1 MNTFQAG
8 DVILVTGASSGIGRA
23 TALLCNQAGATVIA
37 SGRDAG
43 ALHALSDI
51 CAVPE
56 RLYAEPRDLCADLNS
71 LPAWI
76 QDLRRRYGKLRGMAF
91 CAGQTWNLPMALYTP
106 EVANQ
111 AFDICCHAPLMAG
124 RGFCDRRNNTG
135 RGAAVVFIAAAA
147 ALDPNPGQGIYGA
160 AKAALTVGARCLAKE
175 MAMRGIRVNCISP
188 GLVQTPMMEDTVRQ
202 LGQDFLEREA
212 PLYPLGFGQPD
223 DVAQLA
229 VFLLSDAARWLSGQ
243 NVPLTGGR

>member
-1 MNTFQAG
+1 MNTFQAA

-23 TALLCNQAGATVIA
+23 TALLCNRAGATVIA
-37 SGRDAG
+37 SGRDAA
-43 ALHALSDI
+43 ALRALGEI
-51 CAVPE
+51 CAAPE
-56 RLYAEPRDLCADLNS
+56 RLHAEPRDLCADLDG

-76 QDLRRRYGKLRGMAF
+76 QDLRQSYGKLRGMAF
-91 CAGQTWNLPMALYTP
+91 CAGQTWNLPMSLYTP
-106 EVANQ
+106 EAANQ
-111 AFDICCHAPLMAG
+111 AFDICCHAPLMAA

-135 RGAAVVFIAAAA
+135 QGAALVFIAAAA

-160 AKAALTVGARCLAKE
+160 AKAALVTGARCLSKE
-175 MAMRGIRVNCISP
+175 VAGRGIRVNCISP
-188 GLVQTPMMEDTVRQ
+188 GLVQTPMMEETARQ

-212 PLYPLGFGQPD
+212 ALYPLGFGNAD

-229 VFLLSDAARWLSGQ
+229 LFLLSNAAGWLSGQ